1 MMRIKEAIQRRRMIQ
16 EMTDGW
22 NAWEGELAESASP
35 PGVSTFT
42 KSSFIENRKLASI
55 PSNEDDQQ
63 AAITNSSEIA
73 LQQFAN
79 HLKSRMNT
87 FQNRALRIT
96 WKRLSEAPRTSGR
109 GNINIMEKVF
119 EKMVENCADVMPI
132 FYRSAFLSCVE
143 DKKRNK
149 NTTHPERTIATIRD
163 HAHLLVDFIDDIICA
178 VSDKPLKHGHLD
190 PYSIGNA
197 SLESCTVLLTDMMSF
212 DQIQML
218 SARIHSRLEPLG
230 FQRNFWDFFGEVL
243 AEVMFSQECVRAYPH
258 AGSAWSLLSLM
269 LSDSFHNA
277 SKKPKFQP
285 SPSIQVGSIRYKCFG
300 WYLAQVLVHL
310 VHMRKR
316 LQSQFHEV

>member
-42 KSSFIENRKLASI
+42 KSSFIENRKLASL

-190 PYSIGNA
+190 PYSIA
-197 SLESCTVLLTDMMSF
+197 F

-218 SARIHSRLEPLG
+218 LARIHSRLEPLG

-243 AEVMFSQECVRAYPH
+243 AEVMFSQVGFYTNLSIRLQECVRAYPH

-285 SPSIQVGSIRYKCFG
+285 SPSVQVSSIR
-300 WYLAQVLVHL
+300 
-310 VHMRKR
+310 
-316 LQSQFHEV
+316 